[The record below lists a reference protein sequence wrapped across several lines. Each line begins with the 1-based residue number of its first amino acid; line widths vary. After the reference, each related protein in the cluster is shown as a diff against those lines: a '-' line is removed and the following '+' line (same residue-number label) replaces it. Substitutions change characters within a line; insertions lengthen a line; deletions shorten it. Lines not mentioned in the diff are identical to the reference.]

1 VGPPQA
7 PRREVTVPQQF
18 VARLIGRGG
27 EVITGICNATGADV
41 KIRQET
47 KDMGYSLAVITG
59 HPDAVEKAEIMVR
72 QKLGVPAGG
81 AATKEVPIPAELVGS
96 VVGPNGVTIAEIRT
110 KVGGMPVEV
119 RAPDVV
125 GMPHRAILGPG
136 QQEQLLAAEHLL
148 AGKLAEAA
156 LQRQPM

>member
-1 VGPPQA
+1 VNPVVHFVQKFTGVLSESKGQVEA
-7 PRREVTVPQQF
+7 PRSQAGSDR
-18 VARLIGRGG
+18 
-27 EVITGICNATGADV
+27 
-41 KIRQET
+41 
-47 KDMGYSLAVITG
+47 
-59 HPDAVEKAEIMVR
+59 
-72 QKLGVPAGG
+72 VPAGG